1 MTAAPAS
8 YEEITWRESAA
19 CRALDPDL
27 FFPIGKA
34 GPAIAQAQR
43 AKEICARCPVRPSC
57 LTFALDTRQ
66 DYGIWGGYDEQ
77 ERRILL
83 RQRRE
88 TQPRS
93 QI

>member
-1 MTAAPAS
+1 
-8 YEEITWRESAA
+8 
-19 CRALDPDL
+19 
-27 FFPIGKA
+27 
-34 GPAIAQAQR
+34 
-43 AKEICARCPVRPSC
+43 VRPSC